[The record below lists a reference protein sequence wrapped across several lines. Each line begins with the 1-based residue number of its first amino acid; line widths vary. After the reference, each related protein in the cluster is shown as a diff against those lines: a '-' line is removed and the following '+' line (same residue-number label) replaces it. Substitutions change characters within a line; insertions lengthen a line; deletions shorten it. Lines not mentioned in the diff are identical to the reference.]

1 MIIVIIKIICSYSI
15 VLKKMTKE
23 EKEALPESYKPENRP
38 PVMWDHPKVQ
48 GEEYV
53 HIYRYFSQ
61 MFL

>member
-1 MIIVIIKIICSYSI
+1 MFSYSI